1 MKVKEV
7 LEDEPIPIS
16 EAGEILKE
24 ETEKRREEERDKGYA
39 QRRAFDHIQK
49 FSKQD
54 SEKAKE
60 LYQKLVEH
68 NKVTPE
74 LAVKM
79 TDLLPKE
86 KDLIRALYSKERFA
100 LNEDT
105 IEELLDIISEY
116 RE

>member
-7 LEDEPIPIS
+7 LEDTPLTVS
-16 EAGEILKE
+16 EAGQILKK

-49 FSKQD
+49 FTKLEPDKS
-54 SEKAKE
+54 KE
-60 LYQKLVEH
+60 LCKKLANH

-116 RE
+116 EK